1 MQTAAA
7 TSLKSL
13 VRSAACPLREGEIS
27 GYDPLLDLVG
37 ESRFV
42 LLGEASHGTHEF
54 YRERA
59 QITKRLI
66 VEKGFSAVAVE
77 ADFPDANRIN
87 RFVRGEGDDIDAID
101 SLGGFKRFPAWMW
114 RNADVLDFVG
124 WLRAHNDDQP
134 HARSKTGFYGLDL
147 YSMNSSMDAVL
158 SYLEKVDPVAARQAR
173 ERYACFDSF
182 GGDVQRYGYE
192 TALGH
197 GYSCED
203 AVVSQFVEIYSRASE
218 LARLDGRVA
227 ADDFFNAEQNA
238 RLVKNAEQYYR
249 TMYRSDVSSWN
260 LRDSHM
266 METLVELERHLN
278 HQGRPP
284 KIVVW
289 EHNSHLGDARATAM
303 GHKGEWNVGQLVR
316 QRHAGDAVL
325 VGFTTY
331 HGTVTA
337 SSDWGGQAERKRV
350 RPAMQGS
357 CEALFHETGLKRF
370 LLPLKEKSRV
380 KEALRQPLL
389 ERAIGVIY
397 RPETE
402 RQSHYF
408 HARLSDQFD
417 AVIHFDETRAVEPLE
432 RTFTWEAGEAPET
445 FPSGV

>member
-1 MQTAAA
+1 M
-7 TSLKSL
+7 TSTPSI
-13 VRSAACPLREGEIS
+13 P
-27 GYDPLLDLVG
+27 
-37 ESRFV
+37 
-42 LLGEASHGTHEF
+42 
-54 YRERA
+54 
-59 QITKRLI
+59 
-66 VEKGFSAVAVE
+66 
-77 ADFPDANRIN
+77 
-87 RFVRGEGDDIDAID
+87 
-101 SLGGFKRFPAWMW
+101 LGGFKRFPAWMW

-147 YSMNSSMDAVL
+147 YSMNASMDAVL

-266 METLVELERHLN
+266 METLVELERHLT

-370 LLPLKEKSRV
+370 LLPLKEK
-380 KEALRQPLL
+380 KPRQGSPASAASGACH
-389 ERAIGVIY
+389 R
-397 RPETE
+397 R
-402 RQSHYF
+402 H
-408 HARLSDQFD
+408 LS
-417 AVIHFDETRAVEPLE
+417 A
-432 RTFTWEAGEAPET
+432 
-445 FPSGV
+445 